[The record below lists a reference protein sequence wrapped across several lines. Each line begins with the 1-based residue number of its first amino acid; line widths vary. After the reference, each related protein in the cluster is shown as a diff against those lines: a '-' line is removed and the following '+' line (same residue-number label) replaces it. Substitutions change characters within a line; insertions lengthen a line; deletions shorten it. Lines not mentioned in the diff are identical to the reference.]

1 MDRPHFLKS
10 IVDWLRE
17 GYPNGIPS
25 GDYVPLVALLRRRLT
40 DDEVKQITRDLIS
53 QQQSGTEPPRNDRPD
68 DLAPISKIDAGVEV
82 TKAIDELPSES
93 DIERI
98 RERLERKGW
107 PFDDEPFGGEGAEH
121 GPPTDRDDRDG
132 ESGQS

>member
-1 MDRPHFLKS
+1 MDRPHFLKT

-40 DDEVKQITRDLIS
+40 DDEVKQITHDLIS
-53 QQQSGTEPPRNDRPD
+53 QQRSGTEVTDDGGD
-68 DLAPISKIDAGVEV
+68 DLAPISKIDAGVQV
-82 TKAIDELPSES
+82 IKAIDELPSES
-93 DIERI
+93 DIKRI

-107 PFDDEPFGGEGAEH
+107 PFDDEPFGGESAEH
-121 GPPTDRDDRDG
+121 DSLGELDDRDG
-132 ESGQS
+132 ESGRP

>member
-1 MDRPHFLKS
+1 MDRPHFLKT

-40 DDEVKQITRDLIS
+40 DDEVKQITRDLINR
-53 QQQSGTEPPRNDRPD
+53 QLDGTEQSQGESSDEP
-68 DLAPISKIDAGVEV
+68 APISKIDAGVEV
-82 TKAIDELPSES
+82 IKAIDELPSES
-93 DIERI
+93 DITRI

-107 PFDDEPFGGEGAEH
+107 PFDDEPLGGDGAEH
-121 GPPTDRDDRDG
+121 GSNTDRDDRDG
-132 ESGQS
+132 ESGRS